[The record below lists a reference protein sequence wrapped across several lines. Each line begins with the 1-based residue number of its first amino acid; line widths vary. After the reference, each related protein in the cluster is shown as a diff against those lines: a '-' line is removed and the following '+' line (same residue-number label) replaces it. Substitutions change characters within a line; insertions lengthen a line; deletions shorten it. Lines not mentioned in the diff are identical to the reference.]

1 MKNYKVQIIKTYC
14 IDVKAEENNAELI
27 QRAENILDKNMLNG
41 TEHYMQTGDT
51 DFMVFDVTGTDDAR
65 QAEIYKGMKLDKYG
79 LHDDTLPEKATED
92 APQDTCDG
100 KHDNVQAI
108 VDCEVCTNSSLLN

>member
-1 MKNYKVQIIKTYC
+1 MKNYKVQITKTYC
-14 IDVKAEENNAELI
+14 VDVKAKENNAELI
-27 QRAENILDKNMLNG
+27 QRAENILDQSMLNG

-51 DFMVFDVTGTDDAR
+51 DFVVFDVTGTD
-65 QAEIYKGMKLDKYG
+65 
-79 LHDDTLPEKATED
+79 D

-108 VDCEVCTNSSLLN
+108 VDCEVCTNSSLLKD